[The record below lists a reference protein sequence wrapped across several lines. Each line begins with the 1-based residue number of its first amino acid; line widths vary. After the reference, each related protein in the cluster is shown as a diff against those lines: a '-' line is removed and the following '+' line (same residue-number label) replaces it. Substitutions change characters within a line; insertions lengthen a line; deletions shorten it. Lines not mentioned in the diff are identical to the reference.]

1 MIITVIIAI
10 IVIVITIIFF
20 LRLSHILH
28 FTVTLYFDRIICNDK
43 YTKMVLANKKKQPT
57 EN

>member
-1 MIITVIIAI
+1 MSVFHNTTLADIHPTVA
-10 IVIVITIIFF
+10 V
-20 LRLSHILH
+20 RLT
-28 FTVTLYFDRIICNDK
+28 TVHPTIICNDK